1 MDETSQIQPPPSFA
15 ALYADR
21 HGRLKASIADVV
33 GRYELCEDL
42 ASHLVEQAQTLYH
55 SGNSSE
61 QGVLLGMHAGL
72 AAEGSIVSPGEARW
86 IVQRLAELL
95 EWQAPLLPDASPLPA
110 PKAQPEGHHRGAQ
123 ARYTARHACHLCL
136 HMPRRCRVPVPGQS
150 LQTPARLTG
159 AEVPSR

>member
-110 PKAQPEGHHRGAQ
+110 PKAQPEGHPPPLTQ
-123 ARYTARHACHLCL
+123 ALRRATLRAMPAIFAFPTCHGDAVRLCL
-136 HMPRRCRVPVPGQS
+136 GKACKPQLV
-150 LQTPARLTG
+150 
-159 AEVPSR
+159 

>member
-1 MDETSQIQPPPSFA
+1 MDDTSQIQPPPSFA

-72 AAEGSIVSPGEARW
+72 AADGSIVSPGEARW

-95 EWQAPLLPDASPLPA
+95 EWQAPLLPDASPP
-110 PKAQPEGHHRGAQ
+110 PGGEGA
-123 ARYTARHACHLCL
+123 A
-136 HMPRRCRVPVPGQS
+136 
-150 LQTPARLTG
+150 
-159 AEVPSR
+159 

>member
-72 AAEGSIVSPGEARW
+72 AADGVTTVRGLEFLDRGYADFEGKLNAVGASIV
-86 IVQRLAELL
+86 RLSDL
-95 EWQAPLLPDASPLPA
+95 D
-110 PKAQPEGHHRGAQ
+110 
-123 ARYTARHACHLCL
+123 
-136 HMPRRCRVPVPGQS
+136 
-150 LQTPARLTG
+150 
-159 AEVPSR
+159 

>member
-72 AAEGSIVSPGEARW
+72 AAEG
-86 IVQRLAELL
+86 LL
-95 EWQAPLLPDASPLPA
+95 DILFSDRYPPSLLQAAFVRAS
-110 PKAQPEGHHRGAQ
+110 G
-123 ARYTARHACHLCL
+123 
-136 HMPRRCRVPVPGQS
+136 
-150 LQTPARLTG
+150 
-159 AEVPSR
+159 PS

>member
-95 EWQAPLLPDASPLPA
+95 EWQAPLLPDASPYRRRRRSLKATTEALRRATLRAMPA
-110 PKAQPEGHHRGAQ
+110 IFAFP
-123 ARYTARHACHLCL
+123 TCHGDAVCLCL
-136 HMPRRCRVPVPGQS
+136 GKACKPQLV
-150 LQTPARLTG
+150 
-159 AEVPSR
+159 